1 MSHSPRVAFFPPSP
15 GHQKEKHRHPF
26 WPLFL
31 PPPSSSSFLLPPPP
45 PPNSSCHSLFPRLLD
60 VMMLRLLVRVE
71 VLARKWFYVE
81 RIDSFFGE
89 IPVRL
94 MVGIRRHFLRS
105 RVFLDDFCVWVF
117 LLFGFRSWLF
127 YLWLLGLARRPFVLH
142 HAHSSHFHRRRS
154 SSFQI
159 WRGGWRR
166 HGKGR
171 CVTLQ
176 RQTGVSS
183 RSAQMKPSSEDC

>member
-1 MSHSPRVAFFPPSP
+1 MNHSPRVANLLSPVPRLPKGKTSPSFLAIISCRIN
-15 GHQKEKHRHPF
+15 HDS
-26 WPLFL
+26 FL
-31 PPPSSSSFLLPPPP
+31 PPPPHHPSSTCPPLSPS
-45 PPNSSCHSLFPRLLD
+45 SSCHSLFPRLLD

-166 HGKGR
+166 HG
-171 CVTLQ
+171 
-176 RQTGVSS
+176 
-183 RSAQMKPSSEDC
+183 